1 MNWEG
6 TTLYSEEEANVQ
18 PCEPFHGVIH
28 VQDTSVPCYQRRL
41 LRMYRVASVCFGWY
55 SLYLITAVSCALVHR
70 PHPYHCPFL
79 RIAYTIMKQ
88 NKKRFNMM
96 KYFCLGYCN
105 HSVTCRDLCI
115 SDISCVQYMRGI
127 FSWEYIAAAL
137 ESVELSQFA
146 PTQDLAL
153 TLLAGIELIA
163 DIFELLED
171 YWLTKD
177 ACRNMFYGTS

>member
-1 MNWEG
+1 
-6 TTLYSEEEANVQ
+6 
-18 PCEPFHGVIH
+18 
-28 VQDTSVPCYQRRL
+28 
-41 LRMYRVASVCFGWY
+41 
-55 SLYLITAVSCALVHR
+55 
-70 PHPYHCPFL
+70 
-79 RIAYTIMKQ
+79 
-88 NKKRFNMM
+88 
-96 KYFCLGYCN
+96 
-105 HSVTCRDLCI
+105 
-115 SDISCVQYMRGI
+115 MRWI